1 MLEYC
6 TKALGICGL
15 SLTSTISNLDQS
27 IAKNIRI
34 FPKDYLCCTSI
45 VSKMLCFERQICLD
59 MDKKA
64 ANLLETGQFDNSL
77 RLRKVC
83 LEKLRILQRKM
94 IFASELEPMI
104 TKQMLILNV
113 FSPTFAYGQNL
124 INEKWTSEDI
134 TMVISGLFGSI
145 CLNRFSREHF
155 NLTYWLQ
162 SFSANIEHQVLLLIL
177 NCLLSRDDSDLTSK
191 LDISTLSNFE
201 RALFVLLSR
210 VRGIRFDAQV
220 DESKVPFQRLLQLS
234 KKLLCRGLKNDFII
248 FALSETR
255 ALIVVDWAI
264 SKKNINSVLYI
275 IVISN
280 IIMAFVQE

>member
-1 MLEYC
+1 MCYFASERKNHLQNCQQVCQQTGSFSEVLRTSGLEKEISARYGVESVKTFDESDSLNGKMLEYC

-124 INEKWTSEDI
+124 INEKWTSEDNCHYDGHLWA
-134 TMVISGLFGSI
+134 VWEYLFESI
-145 CLNRFSREHF
+145 
-155 NLTYWLQ
+155 LQ
-162 SFSANIEHQVLLLIL
+162 RAFQSHVLVAEFF
-177 NCLLSRDDSDLTSK
+177 CK
-191 LDISTLSNFE
+191 
-201 RALFVLLSR
+201 
-210 VRGIRFDAQV
+210 
-220 DESKVPFQRLLQLS
+220 
-234 KKLLCRGLKNDFII
+234 
-248 FALSETR
+248 
-255 ALIVVDWAI
+255 
-264 SKKNINSVLYI
+264 Y
-275 IVISN
+275 
-280 IIMAFVQE
+280 